1 MDLTHFHPWF
11 IGVFTNNCYIIES
24 IYYVYKIRSDLEI
37 SDDFG
42 AFWRYL
48 EKASELAIEQDNWST
63 FRDNNRSMH
72 TLGHRST
79 VKRA

>member
-1 MDLTHFHPWF
+1 M
-11 IGVFTNNCYIIES
+11 
-24 IYYVYKIRSDLEI
+24 SDLEE